1 MLSLIHIF
9 YADKEEAVHVK
20 HPSPDYHFKVG
31 ETRKPPLTTTLTTLP
46 SLHLSYKA
54 CCCKLSGQ
62 AGQSLAPSDKNVHNS
77 RLCSEFSKIT
87 QIMQEIIVEKKE
99 RGDSKFQV
107 QCPCP
112 VTQKGL
118 FSKLPGRKINFSFP
132 NVFETQSED
141 WLIENP
147 DPFDQ
152 AAPGSSCQTICVIS
166 SDFCLRVK

>member
-1 MLSLIHIF
+1 MLSLIQIF

-62 AGQSLAPSDKNVHNS
+62 S
-77 RLCSEFSKIT
+77 RPESGPQRQKCAQFTFMLRIF
-87 QIMQEIIVEKKE
+87 QNYPNHARNYYGEKRK
-99 RGDSKFQV
+99 RRLQV

>member
-1 MLSLIHIF
+1 
-9 YADKEEAVHVK
+9 
-20 HPSPDYHFKVG
+20 
-31 ETRKPPLTTTLTTLP
+31 
-46 SLHLSYKA
+46 
-54 CCCKLSGQ
+54 
-62 AGQSLAPSDKNVHNS
+62 
-77 RLCSEFSKIT
+77 
-87 QIMQEIIVEKKE
+87 MQEIIMEEKHRE
-99 RGDSKFQV
+99 DSQFQV

-118 FSKLPGRKINFSFP
+118 FSELPGRKINFSFP

-166 SDFCLRVK
+166 SDFCLRGEVTVKRETWRMGENGKYQMNETKSSITFKTHSDISLLWQETVTVELMERREAVCNNILCMVSCCPPLYCYIVTYLRWPDL

>member
-1 MLSLIHIF
+1 
-9 YADKEEAVHVK
+9 
-20 HPSPDYHFKVG
+20 
-31 ETRKPPLTTTLTTLP
+31 
-46 SLHLSYKA
+46 
-54 CCCKLSGQ
+54 
-62 AGQSLAPSDKNVHNS
+62 
-77 RLCSEFSKIT
+77 
-87 QIMQEIIVEKKE
+87 MQEIIMEEKHRE
-99 RGDSKFQV
+99 DSQFQV

-166 SDFCLRVK
+166 SDFCLRGEVTVKGETWRMGENGKYQMNETKSSITFKTHSDLRLLWQETVTVELMERREAVCNNILCMVSCCPPLYCYIVTYLRWPGL